1 MTRARDSKTVHNRW
15 TMSATKKVEY
25 EIVVTDDV
33 FDPANPE
40 LGLVPGAERCDG
52 TRLVVLDETVDGIF
66 GHRVRS
72 YFAENDVQVEYLTL
86 RGGDQ
91 HKSIDQMLRVA
102 TRLSE
107 IGTARVG
114 TPPVAIGGGVL
125 QDVVG
130 MAASLYRRGIPYV
143 RVPTTLL
150 GQIDGSVSA
159 KTGVNYEGC
168 RNRLGTF
175 APPPRTIIDRGL
187 IATLPERQVRSGLG
201 EALKM
206 ALIKDARLFEVLEEH
221 GPRLVADRL
230 QDSGAGPDDPKPGLE
245 VVRRAITGMAEELQR
260 NLWEADLK
268 RIVDY
273 GHTFSPIV
281 EMRALPELHHG
292 EAVAMDCVFSA
303 VLAADRGML
312 SREQLTRIIDTTR
325 RIGLAVSHPMFADAD
340 VMKEAL
346 ADTMRHRDN
355 HQYITL
361 LTDIGSTTFVDDED
375 LTGITGDEID
385 RAARFMGELLRDPA
399 SRHPGRARTPLTVA

>member
-1 MTRARDSKTVHNRW
+1 MTRARDSKTVHDRW
-15 TMSATKKVEY
+15 TMSATKQVEY
-25 EIVVTDDV
+25 EIVVTKDV

-40 LGLVPGAERCDG
+40 LGLVPGTGQCDG
-52 TRLVVLDETVDGIF
+52 TRLVVLDETVDEIF
-66 GHRVRS
+66 GHRVRR
-72 YFAENDVQVEYLTL
+72 YFAENDVRVEYLTL

-91 HKSIDQMLRVA
+91 HKSIDQVLRVA

-114 TPPVAIGGGVL
+114 TPPIAIGGGVL

-230 QDSGAGPDDPKPGLE
+230 QDSGAGPDDPEPGLE

-303 VLAADRGML
+303 VLATDRGML
-312 SREQLTRIIDTTR
+312 SREQLTRIVDTTR

-361 LTDIGSTTFVDDED
+361 LTDIGSTTFVDNED

-385 RAARFMGELLRDPA
+385 RASRFMGELLRDPA
-399 SRHPGRARTPLTVA
+399 SEYPGRARTPLTVA